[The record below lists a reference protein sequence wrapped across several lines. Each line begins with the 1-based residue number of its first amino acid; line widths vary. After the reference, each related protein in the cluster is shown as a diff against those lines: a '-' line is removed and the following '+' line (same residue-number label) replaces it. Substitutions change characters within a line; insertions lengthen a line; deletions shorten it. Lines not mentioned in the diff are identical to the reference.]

1 MILSHDDF
9 KVRHDNDQIGT
20 QIDENTNSRLLKSK
34 TTRIAYKRANHQFDR
49 DDILPEYLSEE
60 EDKNAWLI
68 VILISSGLWPTLTLN

>member
-34 TTRIAYKRANHQFDR
+34 TTRIAYK
-49 DDILPEYLSEE
+49 
-60 EDKNAWLI
+60 K
-68 VILISSGLWPTLTLN
+68 GLKPSITTN